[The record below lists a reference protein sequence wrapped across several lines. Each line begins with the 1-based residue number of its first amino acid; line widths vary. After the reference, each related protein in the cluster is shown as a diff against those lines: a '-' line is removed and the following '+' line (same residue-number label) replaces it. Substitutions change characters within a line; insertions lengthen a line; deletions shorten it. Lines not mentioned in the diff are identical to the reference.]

1 MYSGYLVKGH
11 PLPSSLW
18 YTYNEIHVF
27 TVAYYDYANLLE
39 YSGSESL
46 GIPNKSINQQDYSL
60 PGKFLRDHSML
71 GFYHL
76 PKKVLIN
83 KYFIS
88 YYMCP
93 NLFLS
98 HKQ

>member
-27 TVAYYDYANLLE
+27 TVAYYDYANLLG

-60 PGKFLRDHSML
+60 PGKFLRDYSML

-76 PKKVLIN
+76 PKKVLTN
-83 KYFIS
+83 KILYQLLHVS
-88 YYMCP
+88 
-93 NLFLS
+93 
-98 HKQ
+98 